1 MEGRELQIA
10 LFDENKKKKVLNI
23 FLENRGNTESYQ
35 IGLTV
40 QEKKKLATNSED
52 SVRRLQ
58 E

>member
-1 MEGRELQIA
+1 MHYLMKT
-10 LFDENKKKKVLNI
+10 KKKKVLNI
-23 FLENRGNTESYQ
+23 FLENRGNIESYQ